1 MAAALKP
8 CVRSLACCSCE
19 HARHHALLASVLARP
34 ALPRPPGYSLPKPSP
49 AGPDSTSAAATSGSS
64 GAAAQHATA
73 FTRNTALVLE
83 HLRRE
88 FAPSAGSKRR
98 HPGSHGDL
106 AAGMAALSL
115 NSLLL
120 GGAAPRGRLDAAR
133 WFYECLVLRNTGF
146 VQLEQGEPYGDIAVA
161 PTQLLTGG
169 GGAGG
174 GTPAGGV
181 PQAP

>member
-1 MAAALKP
+1 MNTAAVARVPACVHQSTGSLPAALLT
-8 CVRSLACCSCE
+8 VRAPP
-19 HARHHALLASVLARP
+19 HAIPTH
-34 ALPRPPGYSLPKPSP
+34 
-49 AGPDSTSAAATSGSS
+49 AGPDSTSGGAASGSS
-64 GAAAQHATA
+64 DAAAQHATA

-88 FAPSAGSKRR
+88 FAPSTGSKRR

-115 NSLLL
+115 DSLLL

-146 VQLEQGEPYGDIAVA
+146 VQLEQGDPYGDIAIA
-161 PTQLLTGG
+161 PTPLLTGG
-169 GGAGG
+169 SAVAG
-174 GTPAGGV
+174 GTPAGG
-181 PQAP
+181 APAAP